1 MPSLY
6 INEYGA
12 TLGLV
17 NDRLQVRRNGKLVQE
32 VPALHLERVVLMVPA
47 NVTQPAVRFLMER
60 GIDIAY
66 LSPNGTFY
74 GRYSAGAG
82 KSVEQ
87 RLAQFQKF
95 FEPKFRLDLA
105 KTFIGGKVMNMLVL
119 WRWLRCENCK
129 ELETLQKIAR
139 GLDGVAS
146 LESLLGTE
154 GAASAAHFQLFRK
167 FLPREWSFPRRQPH
181 PPPDPVNAMLS
192 LGYTLLYSRMQ
203 GLLHM
208 HGLDPY
214 LGFFHERKHGHAA
227 LASDMIEEWRA
238 PLVDAFVLRFLN
250 QRQAT
255 PNDFEKAQGSVHMT
269 KPALQKFL
277 AAFEQ
282 RFQESKDWSALQDS
296 DDPVGGMEGQVRQL
310 VRVLLDKQRHYAPVK
325 MPER

>member
-6 INEYGA
+6 LNEYGA

-17 NDRLQVRRNGKLVQE
+17 NDRLQVRRNGKLIQE
-32 VPALHLERVVLMVPA
+32 IPALHLERVVLMVPA
-47 NVTQPAVRFLMER
+47 NITQPAVRFLMER

-82 KSVEQ
+82 KSVET
-87 RLAQFQKF
+87 RLMQFQKF
-95 FEPKFRLDLA
+95 FDAAFRLGLA
-105 KTFIGGKVMNMLVL
+105 KTFIAGKVANMLAL
-119 WRWLRCENCK
+119 WRWLRCESCK
-129 ELETLQKIAR
+129 ELDTLQKIAR
-139 GLDGVAS
+139 SFESVSS
-146 LESLLGTE
+146 LESLLGNE

-167 FLPREWSFPRRQPH
+167 FLPREWSFPKRSPH

-192 LGYTLLYSRMQ
+192 LGYTLLYSRMA
-203 GLLHM
+203 GMLHM
-208 HGLDPY
+208 NGLDPY
-214 LGFFHERKHGHAA
+214 LGFFHESKHGHAA
-227 LASDMIEEWRA
+227 LASDLIEEWRA
-238 PLVDAFVLRFLN
+238 PLVDALVLRFLN
-250 QRQAT
+250 QRQVT
-255 PNDFEKAQGSVHMT
+255 LHDFEKAKGSVQMA

-296 DDPVGGMEGQVRQL
+296 GDPVSGMEGQVRQL
-310 VRVLLDKQRHYAPVK
+310 VRVLLDKQKQYAPIR